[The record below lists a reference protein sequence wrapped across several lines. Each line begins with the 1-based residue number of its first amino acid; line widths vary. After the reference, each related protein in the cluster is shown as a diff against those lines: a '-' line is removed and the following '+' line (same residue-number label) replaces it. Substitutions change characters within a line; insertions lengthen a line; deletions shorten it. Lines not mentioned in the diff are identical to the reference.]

1 MAVFRAMTDTPQPIP
16 RAVVHYSKH
25 DPLHHVGG
33 VETFGRNLQ
42 FIFERVEYMTPQNR
56 DFARVERERLPIICD
71 NHWVLDVPKGVP
83 AIGFQHGVAAVKR
96 RVTKRLDDYRVAWRQ
111 GRAARRKNTI
121 WVSNSEWVSRRF
133 RELHGNGGHVIY
145 YQVDLERFDGRLDN
159 QGSRLIL
166 HDGRSENKGKKLM
179 EAIAPAFPDWQF
191 EPLKCHPSE
200 VPDRMRRARAFM
212 HLSKYEGNSVVCNEA
227 MAHNLPC
234 FFTRVGLFNDED
246 RPTEVCL
253 IEPEVAYADPAAL
266 ISKTAE
272 FLRSLETVTYQPR
285 AWVEAHASRAVCIQ
299 GWRRVIEAFDALQR

>member
-1 MAVFRAMTDTPQPIP
+1 MTVAEERIP
-16 RAVVHYSKH
+16 RTVVHYSKH

-33 VETFGRNLQ
+33 VETFGRNLRLV
-42 FIFERVEYMTPQNR
+42 FEEVEYMTPQNR
-56 DFARVERERLPIICD
+56 DFGRVERERLPIVCD
-71 NHWVLDVPKGVP
+71 NHWVRDVPKGVP
-83 AIGFQHGVAAVKR
+83 AIAFQHGVAAVKK

-111 GRAARRKNTI
+111 RRAARRKKTI

-133 RELHGNGGHVIY
+133 REMYGNGGHVIY

-159 QGSRLIL
+159 EGSRLIL

-179 EAIAPAFPDWQF
+179 ETIAEAFPDWQF
-191 EPLKCHPSE
+191 EPLNCRPSD

-253 IEPEVAYADPAAL
+253 IEPEVAYGNRDAL
-266 ISKTAE
+266 VAKTGE
-272 FLRSLETVTYQPR
+272 FLRSLDTVTYRPR
-285 AWVEAHASRAVCIQ
+285 AWVEAHASRAECIRR
-299 GWRRVIEAFDALQR
+299 WRRVIEAFDALPR

>member
-1 MAVFRAMTDTPQPIP
+1 MSTGAEPIA

-42 FIFERVEYMTPQNR
+42 LVFERVEYMTPDNR
-56 DFARVERERLPIICD
+56 DFARASRERLPIICD

-83 AIGFQHGVAAVKR
+83 AIGFQHGVAAVKK

-133 RELHGNGGHVIY
+133 REMHGNGGHVIY

-166 HDGRSENKGKKLM
+166 HDGRSENKGKRLM
-179 EAIAPAFPDWQF
+179 ETIAQAFPDWQF
-191 EPLKCHPSE
+191 EPLNCRPSE

-227 MAHNLPC
+227 MAHDLPC

-253 IEPEVAYADPAAL
+253 IEPDVAYGDRTAL
-266 ISKTAE
+266 MAKTAE
-272 FLRSLETVTYQPR
+272 FLRSLDSVTYKPR
-285 AWVEAHASRAVCIQ
+285 AWVEAHASRAACIQ
-299 GWRRVIEAFDALQR
+299 GWRRVLETFDALRL